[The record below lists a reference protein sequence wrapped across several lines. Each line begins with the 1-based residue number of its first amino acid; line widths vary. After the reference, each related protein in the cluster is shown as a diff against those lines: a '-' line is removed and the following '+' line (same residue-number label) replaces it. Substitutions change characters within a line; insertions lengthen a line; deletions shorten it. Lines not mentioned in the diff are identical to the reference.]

1 MIDHRFNPFRR
12 PVAAVLAV
20 LPIAMAATPAA
31 AQTATGT
38 IGVEL
43 TVTNAC
49 VVNDSTTLQS
59 TLGTVGDVNFGTHPG
74 TFQTVDGELV
84 GNVGA
89 LSIRCSPDASPT
101 LTIGS
106 GSNDNAGVRR
116 MISGSATIP
125 YRLYTNASRDNE
137 ITIGRQ
143 MSLGPATTAPIVVPI
158 YARATNPGGIARAG
172 RYTDTVQITLA
183 W

>member
-1 MIDHRFNPFRR
+1 MIEHCFTFVRR
-12 PVAAVLAV
+12 PVAVILAAIPV
-20 LPIAMAATPAA
+20 AMLAMPAT

-49 VVNDSTTLQS
+49 VVNDATTLQS
-59 TLGTVGDVNFGTHPG
+59 ALGTVGTVNFGSQPG
-74 TFQTVDGELV
+74 TFQSVDGEMV
-84 GNVGA
+84 GTVGA

-101 LTIGS
+101 LTVGS

-116 MISGSATIP
+116 MIAGTAAIP
-125 YRLYTNASRDNE
+125 YRLYTNSARDNE

-143 MSLGPATTAPIVVPI
+143 LSLGQATTSPIVVPI
-158 YARATNPGGIARAG
+158 YARATSPGGLARAG

>member
-12 PVAAVLAV
+12 PVTAALAA
-20 LPIAMAATPAA
+20 LPIAMIATPAA

-59 TLGTVGDVNFGTHPG
+59 ALGSVGDIKFGSQPG

-84 GNVGA
+84 GSVGA

-101 LTIGS
+101 LTVGS
-106 GSNDNAGVRR
+106 GANDNAGVRR

>member
-12 PVAAVLAV
+12 PVTAALAV
-20 LPIAMAATPAA
+20 LPFFLVAAPAA
-31 AQTATGT
+31 AQVATGT

-49 VVNDSTTLQS
+49 VVNDATALQS
-59 TLGTVGDVNFGTHPG
+59 SLGSVGNVDFGSQPG
-74 TFQTVDGELV
+74 TFQAVDGELV
-84 GNVGA
+84 GAVGA

-101 LTIGS
+101 LTVGS

-125 YRLYTNASRDNE
+125 YRLYTNTSRDNE

-143 MSLGPATTAPIVVPI
+143 ISLGQATTAPIVVPI